1 MSMTVKQA
9 YRFALDPSPAQA
21 RALDRH
27 AGAARFAFNWTLAQ
41 VKANLAQRAAER
53 SHGIA
58 AEDLTPALG
67 WSLPALR
74 RVWNQAKHEVAPWWP
89 ECSKEGFGGFGGR
102 PPRQRC
108 NTGLDGLARGLANW
122 AESKSGERKGRR
134 VGFPRFR
141 SRRRARPSV
150 RFTTGAIWVEA
161 DRRHVR
167 LPRLGRIR
175 THESTRKLA
184 RRLEAGTARIL
195 SATVRREAGVWF
207 CSFTVE
213 VRRGTRAPQRPAEV
227 VGVDLGV
234 SNLAVLSTGVI
245 VPNPRHLDAA
255 QRKIRS
261 AARAVSRRA
270 GPDRRA
276 GNRPSK
282 RWERACRR
290 LARLHARVANLRRDS
305 LHKLTTGLARG
316 YGTVV
321 VEDLHVA
328 GMLTNRRLARPVA
341 DAGFGE
347 IRRQLAYKTTWNGGV
362 LAVADRWFPS
372 SQCQILRLRRGPCSA
387 CQTVKPKLSLAARV
401 FLCHNC
407 GLVLDRDL
415 NAARN
420 LERYVARSG
429 RETRNGRGADQK
441 TRPGRA
447 GGCEASTP
455 HRATG
460 QDGDRP
466 LATASCEWDAH

>member
-1 MSMTVKQA
+1 MGMVVRQA

-27 AGAARFAFNWTLAQ
+27 AGAARFAYNWALAQ
-41 VKANLAQRAAER
+41 IKANLAQREAER
-53 SHGIA
+53 SYGVA
-58 AEDLTPALG
+58 DENLTPALG

-74 RVWNQAKHEVAPWWP
+74 REWNQAKHEAAPWWV
-89 ECSKEGFGGFGGR
+89 ECSKEAF
-102 PPRQRC
+102 
-108 NTGLDGLARGLANW
+108 NTGLDGLARGLATW
-122 AESKSGERKGRR
+122 AASKAGERRGRR

-150 RFTTGAIWVEA
+150 RFTTGAIRVEA

-167 LPRLGRIR
+167 LPRLGTIKL
-175 THESTRKLA
+175 HESARKLA

-195 SATVRREAGVWF
+195 SATVRREAGRWF

-213 VRRGTRAPQRPAEV
+213 VHRGARAPRRPAEA

-245 VPNPRHLDAA
+245 VPNPRHLDTAL
-255 QRKIRS
+255 RKLRS
-261 AARAVSRRA
+261 AARVMSRRA

-276 GNRPSK
+276 GVGPSK
-282 RWERACRR
+282 RWERARAR
-290 LARLHARVANLRRDS
+290 LARRHARVANLRRDS
-305 LHKLTTGLARG
+305 LHKLTTGLARR

-321 VEDLHVA
+321 VEDLNVA
-328 GMLTNRRLARPVA
+328 GMLTNRRLARRLA

-347 IRRQLAYKTTWNGGV
+347 IRRQLAYKTAWNGGV

-372 SQCQILRLRRGPCSA
+372 SKTCSA

-401 FLCHNC
+401 FLCYNC

-420 LERYVARSG
+420 LQHYVARSG

-441 TRPGRA
+441 TRPRRA

-455 HRATG
+455 HRTTG

-466 LATASCEWDAH
+466 LATASCE